1 VDDFIRG
8 HVEYDVTS
16 TANTT
21 QVGPKNIVVPT
32 LPVLSR
38 SKNQV
43 VVDAGFFLHPV
54 HPHKSD
60 PRWGFV
66 LQPFRFDTQL
76 HEEAVQVDAHYDSLG
91 NLDRKAFKVPLERTR
106 LFLSRVGVRYENA
119 KSHFELGYEGG
130 WETNALD
137 RLTFDSSACDLT
149 AAQSLE
155 QCLTNQ
161 GASIDPATIQQIRET
176 RRRHGMYADVDWTLP
191 LFWKWKFVT
200 KDQGEWFGPS
210 HNDNSTDTLYRND
223 WTTNLSIPIFSNL
236 SVGPGLELF
245 SYENKV
251 GHTHLLRVSPMMKIN
266 YTFDKYSGGKW
277 KKSLAYKPGGG
288 GDE

>member
-1 VDDFIRG
+1 MLQSWSRKANLPKTPPKTGPLGGFRFPSFLPILTEHAITSPRLSASISFQEFPTLGQVRRNRTQSISRPLESGCVVGESVDDFIRG

-137 RLTFDSSACDLT
+137 R
-149 AAQSLE
+149 
-155 QCLTNQ
+155 
-161 GASIDPATIQQIRET
+161 
-176 RRRHGMYADVDWTLP
+176 
-191 LFWKWKFVT
+191 
-200 KDQGEWFGPS
+200 
-210 HNDNSTDTLYRND
+210 
-223 WTTNLSIPIFSNL
+223 
-236 SVGPGLELF
+236 
-245 SYENKV
+245 
-251 GHTHLLRVSPMMKIN
+251 
-266 YTFDKYSGGKW
+266 
-277 KKSLAYKPGGG
+277 
-288 GDE
+288 